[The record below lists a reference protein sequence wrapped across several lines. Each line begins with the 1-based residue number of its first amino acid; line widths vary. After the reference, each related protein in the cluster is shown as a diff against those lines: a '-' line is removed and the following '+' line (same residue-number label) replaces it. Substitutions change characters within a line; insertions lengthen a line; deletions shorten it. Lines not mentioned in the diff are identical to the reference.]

1 MLGRDD
7 SAKDAC
13 GEDLQCRAA
22 LKFDLWPRT
31 ATDTMFAR
39 RNRNNQG
46 LRSNVSSAKQILA
59 MLRSRAAGDEEQFFT
74 IALQVAA
81 AEARRGRRDMAQELR
96 DAVEKARSH
105 SGRGQTVAVPFAT
118 PRGDL
123 ADLIELRRSPYR
135 LDDVVLNASLR
146 DRLGD
151 LIREQVRRDWLRE
164 HGKTPCR
171 RILFVGPPGSGKTM
185 TAEALAGS
193 LKLPL
198 FLIRLETLITQ
209 FMGETAAKLRLAFDE
224 TARRRGVYLFDE
236 FDAVGSHRSASN
248 DVAEMRRVLNSFL
261 QFMEEPN
268 ATDSLIVGATNHPD
282 LLDRA
287 LLRRFDL
294 VLAFEMPSDDEI
306 RKIIKAYLRPMKYPN
321 LGWRQIVN
329 AGRDLS
335 QSELARAAD
344 RAVKSAILD
353 QRDRLTTSEV
363 VSALD
368 ERRDM
373 REAFSGAQSST

>member
-1 MLGRDD
+1 M
-7 SAKDAC
+7 
-13 GEDLQCRAA
+13 
-22 LKFDLWPRT
+22 
-31 ATDTMFAR
+31 
-39 RNRNNQG
+39 
-46 LRSNVSSAKQILA
+46 SSAKQILA

-96 DAVEKARSH
+96 DAVEKARTH
-105 SGRGQTVAVPFAT
+105 TGRGQTVAVPFAT

-146 DRLGD
+146 SQLGD

-164 HGKTPCR
+164 HGKTPSR
-171 RILFVGPPGSGKTM
+171 RVLFVGPPGSGKTM

-198 FLIRLETLITQ
+198 FLIRLEALITR

-236 FDAVGSHRSASN
+236 FDAVGGHRSASN

-335 QSELARAAD
+335 QSELARAAEK
-344 RAVKSAILD
+344 AVKSALLD

-373 REAFSGAQSST
+373 REAFSGVQSST